1 MSSQER
7 LNIVRDRTL
16 VLRVLVPGLHT
27 SLNDKITA
35 KNDGD
40 RGETTTSL
48 LSSTAPSSAAT
59 DPSISSSG
67 GIIGPPRTTAI
78 TSTNNLNG
86 SDILNLDGVTCL
98 PSASGSTLWHFRC
111 DGATYPARLV
121 NLPCPVEVHK
131 TTDHATYHKCTNI
144 GQMLI
149 VYEDEY
155 AMEEAELA
163 AGQTAEGRR
172 GGTGEGSNSSS
183 SSSGYPA
190 YYPSGLTPPL
200 CKVIQRR
207 YLARYEER
215 DTKPIPP
222 AKKDVAAVEKE
233 IQVLISKLN
242 STKNKQPKKGS
253 GSGSAPIK
261 TDKRIIEEVEEE
273 IVDYESWMG
282 NGGILYTTDEIIK
295 LYPECWLT
303 KSELQA
309 MDSQNH
315 AVQDEQRKRKEETA
329 RLAQQKLEN
338 EQAKLQAK
346 ADKKAKKKEEKMKNK
361 RLSDGT
367 VEKGKKAL
375 AATTSVA
382 DEIDEVT
389 AAAMTITAGGDEDF
403 LFDGM
408 GDGDD
413 MFDFDN
419 EDITDLL
426 G

>member
-1 MSSQER
+1 
-7 LNIVRDRTL
+7 
-16 VLRVLVPGLHT
+16 
-27 SLNDKITA
+27 
-35 KNDGD
+35 
-40 RGETTTSL
+40 
-48 LSSTAPSSAAT
+48 
-59 DPSISSSG
+59 
-67 GIIGPPRTTAI
+67 
-78 TSTNNLNG
+78 
-86 SDILNLDGVTCL
+86 
-98 PSASGSTLWHFRC
+98 
-111 DGATYPARLV
+111 
-121 NLPCPVEVHK
+121 
-131 TTDHATYHKCTNI
+131 
-144 GQMLI
+144 MLI

-163 AGQTAEGRR
+163 ADQAADR
-172 GGTGEGSNSSS
+172 GTGESSSSSSS

-190 YYPSGLTPPL
+190 YYHSGLTPPL
-200 CKVIQRR
+200 RKVIQRR

-233 IQVLISKLN
+233 IQALISKLKLN
-242 STKNKQPKKGS
+242 STKSKQSKKGS
-253 GSGSAPIK
+253 SSVSSSIK

-282 NGGILYTTDEIIK
+282 SGGILYTTDEIIK

-309 MDSQNH
+309 IDSQNR

-329 RLAQQKLEN
+329 RLAQQKLET

-346 ADKKAKKKEEKMKNK
+346 AEKKAKKKQEKMKNK
-361 RLSDGT
+361 RLSSDGGT
-367 VEKGKKAL
+367 VDKGNAV
-375 AATTSVA
+375 AGGGIIATTSSIA

>member
-1 MSSQER
+1 MSQER

-27 SLNDKITA
+27 SLNDKISA
-35 KNDGD
+35 KNEGD

-48 LSSTAPSSAAT
+48 LSTSTITT
-59 DPSISSSG
+59 DPSIISSSG
-67 GIIGPPRTTAI
+67 RVGPPRTAAI
-78 TSTNNLNG
+78 TSSTNLNG

-131 TTDHATYHKCTNI
+131 TTDHATYHKCTDI

-163 AGQTAEGRR
+163 ADQTAD
-172 GGTGEGSNSSS
+172 SSS

-190 YYPSGLTPPL
+190 YYHSGLTPPL
-200 CKVIQRR
+200 RKVIQRR

-233 IQVLISKLN
+233 IQALISKLKLN
-242 STKNKQPKKGS
+242 STKSKQSKKGS
-253 GSGSAPIK
+253 SSSVSSSSIK

-282 NGGILYTTDEIIK
+282 SGGILYTTDEIIK

-309 MDSQNH
+309 IDSQNR

-346 ADKKAKKKEEKMKNK
+346 AEKKAKKKQEKMKNK
-361 RLSDGT
+361 RLSSSDGGI
-367 VEKGKKAL
+367 VDKGNAI
-375 AATTSVA
+375 AGGGGTTATTSSIA